1 MFFRE
6 MLEES
11 SCRVPNGAVSAVP
24 KLLQSVID
32 HNPNAF
38 GSPSKPRVIGMYNCF
53 SVMLFAIFLLNL
65 NSAVN
70 SEYCVIWLCWHWQ
83 CWYYFH
89 LMAFFSWANLH
100 HLVSLSILYSPIMEM
115 DLWICRNGFLVG
127 QMSFLSL
134 SSVSDPVIGDMLQQG
149 DS

>member
-38 GSPSKPRVIGMYNCF
+38 GSPSKPKVIGMFNCF

-65 NSAVN
+65 NSAVPR
-70 SEYCVIWLCWHWQ
+70 ILCNVTM
-83 CWYYFH
+83 
-89 LMAFFSWANLH
+89 LTLPVLVLLPLDGLFFLGE
-100 HLVSLSILYSPIMEM
+100 SLSFSFSQYPVFTYYGNGPV
-115 DLWICRNGFLVG
+115 DL
-127 QMSFLSL
+127 
-134 SSVSDPVIGDMLQQG
+134 
-149 DS
+149 